1 MKFILAVSGGVD
13 SMVLFDVFLKK
24 YGASNIIVAH
34 FNHKLRPS
42 ADEDEEFVASKCKEA
57 DVRFEVGYLDTIPG
71 EKVSEEKARKA
82 RYDFLFNLRKKIEM
96 ESHCAA
102 MVVTAHHLDDL
113 TETVAINLVR
123 GTGWRGL
130 TPFSNSV
137 VRPFIAGDDVLMPES
152 KADILTYA
160 ARNKISYRQD
170 PTNFEPDFL
179 RNRIREKISTM
190 EPQEHYELNQN
201 IKKLL
206 RSQDKIRAEIKSIM
220 DDFLE
225 DEKYFE
231 EKIVKREWF
240 YNLDNL
246 VAIELLR
253 RILEIEKVSL
263 TRPQLNDFLHAIQTY
278 SPEKKF
284 NLPGNKL
291 IIIHKNY
298 FKL

>member
-24 YGASNIIVAH
+24 YGVSNIIVAH

-96 ESHCAA
+96 ESHCAV

-137 VRPFIAGDDVLMPES
+137 MRPFITEDDVLMPES

-190 EPQEHYELNQN
+190 EPQEHYELNQK
-201 IKKLL
+201 IKKLY
-206 RSQDKIRAEIKSIM
+206 RRQDEIRAEIDWILTK
-220 DDFLE
+220 FLE
-225 DEKYFE
+225 EEKYFE
-231 EKIVKREWF
+231 EKVAKREWF
-240 YNLDNL
+240 FDLDDT
-246 VAIELLR
+246 VATELLR
-253 RILEIEKVSL
+253 RILEIEKISL
-263 TRPQLNDFLHAIQTY
+263 TRPQLADFLLAIRTY
-278 SPEKKF
+278 QPEKKF
-284 NLPGNKL
+284 NLPGDKL
-291 IIIHKNY
+291 VTMHKNY